1 MFKSVALII
10 TSTRDFYVIRKQ
22 HCLGILSVLGLSLSS
37 FSASAD
43 FYAGALVS
51 YSNAE
56 LKSSSS
62 ESVKEGS
69 PFLLSAQAGYFFND
83 YIGLEG
89 RYGTSVQRDSGL
101 AVDSAMSGF
110 FKLNMPVSERV
121 ALYGLAGYSSVRL
134 DLQNVGSYKE
144 QGFSFGL
151 GMHYALNK
159 QSAVVFEF
167 VDNVSEDQVRLNSIT
182 LGFQHRF

>member
-1 MFKSVALII
+1 MIK
-10 TSTRDFYVIRKQ
+10 KQ
-22 HCLGILSVLGLSLSS
+22 HCLGILSALGLSLSS

-43 FYAGALVS
+43 FYAGALLS

-101 AVDSAMSGF
+101 AVDSVLSGF
-110 FKLNMPVSERV
+110 VKLNMPVSERV
-121 ALYGLAGYSSVRL
+121 ALYGLAGYSSVQL
-134 DLQNVGSYKE
+134 DLQNVGSHKE

-151 GMHYALNK
+151 GMHYALNNK
-159 QSAVVFEF
+159 SAVIFEF

>member
-1 MFKSVALII
+1 MIG
-10 TSTRDFYVIRKQ
+10 KQ
-22 HCLGILSVLGLSLSS
+22 HCLGILSALGLSLSS

-56 LKSSSS
+56 LKSSLS
-62 ESVKEGS
+62 ESVNEGS
-69 PFLLSAQAGYFFND
+69 PFLLSAQIGYFFND

-89 RYGTSVQRDSGL
+89 RYGTSIQRQSGL
-101 AVDSAMSGF
+101 AIDGAASGF
-110 FKLNMPVSERV
+110 IKMNMPVSERI
-121 ALYGLAGYSSVRL
+121 ALYGLAGYSSVKV
-134 DLQNVGSYKE
+134 DLQNVDSDKA

-151 GMHYALNK
+151 GMHYALSN
-159 QSAVVFEF
+159 QNAIVFEF
-167 VDNVSEDQVRLNSIT
+167 VDNVSEEPVRLNTIT